1 MGIMKDVLIHNSG
14 KKVLDY
20 IFMRIFF
27 IFTAVKIKVVIFWV
41 VMRVVTWFD
50 TDVSEGH
57 AAAIFRVKLMT
68 RVFVITVLL
77 T

>member
-41 VMRVVTWFD
+41 VMRVVT
-50 TDVSEGH
+50 
-57 AAAIFRVKLMT
+57 
-68 RVFVITVLL
+68 
-77 T
+77 